1 MYFHNYNIDV
11 SQGIIFIAIHL
22 ESKNVRNLL
31 IIVELES
38 KPPVKSAGAP
48 YFPNSKL
55 HKEQEMGRQFQSNL
69 ITNISQ

>member
-48 YFPNSKL
+48 
-55 HKEQEMGRQFQSNL
+55 
-69 ITNISQ
+69 